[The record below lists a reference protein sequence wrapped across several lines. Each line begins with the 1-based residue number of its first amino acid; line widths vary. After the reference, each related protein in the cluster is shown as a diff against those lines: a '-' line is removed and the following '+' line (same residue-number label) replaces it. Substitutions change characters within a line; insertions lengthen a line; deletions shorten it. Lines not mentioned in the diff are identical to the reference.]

1 MAVRAALPTELR
13 GVVSFTAQAT
23 ASPDGL
29 IASALPTPLVRGA
42 LVGWPKLV
50 PGVVGIGSRV
60 RAYVEHQRGRTRSV
74 ALIYHGRRPE
84 WAVLLLAAVPGPEGA
99 DAAFRLLSGV
109 CGLAAQH
116 GMHRVFGA
124 VPDETR
130 ARETLFQAGFY
141 SYTRETWFAKKGP
154 VREPSRRLEGRIAR
168 GRDAHDLFR
177 FYAATTPHAVQRAEQ
192 LSVEDFDVGS
202 RAGAFDPPHMGG
214 NPLAMR
220 RQLLVLLADEHRP
233 RGSAVSYRGR
243 DRHPHVCK
251 VRTADGDVDLARDL
265 LRGAAFDLPD
275 DRPLAVPVRS
285 YEDHVSRALVME
297 GFDEIA
303 TAMLFVKELAVRV
316 EEPVFATVPA
326 R

>member
-1 MAVRAALPTELR
+1 MPVRAALLTELR
-13 GVVSFTAQAT
+13 SIVSFTAQAT
-23 ASPDGL
+23 ASPEG
-29 IASALPTPLVRGA
+29 IIGSALPTPLVRGA

-50 PGVVGIGSRV
+50 PGVVGVGARV
-60 RAYVEHQRGRTRSV
+60 RAYVEHQRGRTRSA
-74 ALIYHGRRPE
+74 ALVYSGRRPE
-84 WAVLLLAAVPGPEGA
+84 WVVLLLATGPGPEGA
-99 DAAFRLLSGV
+99 DSAFRLLSGV
-109 CGLAAQH
+109 CALAAQH

-130 ARETLFQAGFY
+130 AREILFQAGFY

-154 VREPSRRLEGRIAR
+154 VAEPSRQLEGRIAR

-192 LSVEDFDVGS
+192 LTVEDFDVGR

-220 RQLLVLLADEHRP
+220 RQVLMLLADEQRP
-233 RGSAVSYRGR
+233 RAFAVAYRGS

-251 VRTADGDVDLARDL
+251 VRTADRDVDLAREL
-265 LRGAAFDLPD
+265 LRSAAFELPD
-275 DRPLAVPVRS
+275 DRPITVPVRS
-285 YEDHVSRALVME
+285 YEEHISRALVME
-297 GFDEIA
+297 GFAEIA

-316 EEPVFATVPA
+316 EEPAFATVPA